1 MKRYFSTIATLVLA
15 ASTLSCSQNFDEIN
29 ISNNVEESFYFEV
42 SGGVGDSTR
51 AVFDTD
57 SNGAPLKSMSWE
69 ADDKIGLSIYTSD
82 QWGNKTVLDSNKPFA
97 LDSEGHFAGTISQ
110 DPASRTADWTM
121 LAYYPYTE
129 TNRDYYTWASTWSV
143 TLPITQTQCD
153 AHHSNYKNI
162 SLFVSEP
169 TVYAADDTSRAKLTF
184 VDQFATLRFLVSAD
198 ESLDSEVK
206 EYLAA
211 TPITQAKV
219 YVAYNDSSK
228 LPYQYSVEDAQ
239 TALSGEGT
247 YNYVDKTFSIAQ
259 WGSVAKYVDVV
270 IEDIEIKATA
280 DNKTY
285 IWAVVAPFTLSDQQ
299 LLVAEFTAGE
309 QTFTY
314 TYDRDGEF
322 KFVGNKLY
330 NFKNVKI
337 GNNSI
342 KPNPAVTTE
351 DSILGVTKVATEGH
365 NYPIKAT
372 LTMSASLPSGL
383 NVSDFDYYI
392 RYGYCTEEEHSGTEV
407 AHSAETEDE
416 VVWADEVVSGWSES
430 NYTATSYNSEQTS
443 ELTTVLLKREVS
455 DQTIL
460 SAGFAEGRV
469 PAYQAYA
476 VSKTDGKVYYGNI
489 VHVDL
494 NPNIYSFENDVQEV
508 AAAYDENGNKSNSR
522 FRFTLPEQYAV
533 WMFNGQ
539 VDTRTSM
546 RMYRR
551 EISEDKRDEISA
563 LAAAGTLTSEDLYN
577 ATTDESGQ
585 EVWNFDDKGNPPY
598 DFTGY
603 LIDYW
608 LAQSGYTENHSTNL
622 GYIRHYTN
630 GSVDGYVAGRNA
642 GNGHP
647 YDRDEWGVWS
657 YVMQAYDKSS
667 GELVWVQ
674 SSWFRLVD
682 APVDLTGIQG

>member
-1 MKRYFSTIATLVLA
+1 MKRFFSTIATLVLA

-129 TNRDYYTWASTWSV
+129 TNRDYSAWASTWSV
-143 TLPITQTQCD
+143 TLPIKQTQCD

-162 SLFVSEP
+162 SFFVSEP

-247 YNYVDKTFSIAQ
+247 YNYVNKTFSIAQ

-372 LTMSASLPSGL
+372 LTMSAALPSGL
-383 NVSDFDYYI
+383 NVNDFDYYI

-407 AHSAETEDE
+407 AHSAETADE

-508 AAAYDENGNKSNSR
+508 AAYSEDGNETNSR

-551 EISEDKRDEISA
+551 EISEDKRDEISE

-577 ATTDESGQ
+577 ATTAESGQ
-585 EVWNFDDKGNPPY
+585 EVWNIDDKGNPPY

-603 LIDYW
+603 VIDYW
-608 LAQSGYTENHSTNL
+608 LTSGGYLENYTMNFGH
-622 GYIRHYTN
+622 IQHYTN

-642 GNGHP
+642 GDDHP

-682 APVDLTGIQG
+682 ASVDLTGIQG